1 MSALAYMWLWAA
13 VIALGATIDKVWM
26 RYLRPRVAKRRCW
39 PPATD
44 DWHIPNAAW
53 LGAVA
58 FTVGLGIILKFIAP
72 AAGF

>member
-1 MSALAYMWLWAA
+1 MEALAYMWLWAA
-13 VIALGATIDKVWM
+13 VIALAATVDKVWM
-26 RYLRPRVAKRRCW
+26 RVLRPRLAKRLGLF
-39 PPATD
+39 PASD

-53 LGAVA
+53 LGALA